1 MATALVNAPSRP
13 SRADSTRMHDR
24 MIADGWSPDDIAAVE
39 SILFRAALHDTYLA
53 AGYSPDDVEAV
64 ISLY

>member
-1 MATALVNAPSRP
+1 MATTLLNAPSRAA
-13 SRADSTRMHDR
+13 RTNMHDR
-24 MIADGWSPDDIAAVE
+24 MIAEGWSPDDIAAVE
-39 SILFRAALHDTYLA
+39 AILLRALLHDTYLA